1 MKYSEDFIKAYHE
14 FKDLVDFD
22 KSGILPDLD
31 NLIWYMLMGVPHV
44 PADEDTSEEAG
55 IIAIDQR
62 VAILKAVFVEVN
74 KNQPDD
80 FLNQGLNRYDQAS
93 EKAKDLLKEMDS
105 PPDFAQA

>member
-14 FKDLVDFD
+14 FKELVDFA
-22 KSGILPDLD
+22 KSGILPDMD

-44 PADEDTSEEAG
+44 PADEDTSEEAA

-80 FLNQGLNRYDQAS
+80 FLNQGMNRYDQAG

-105 PPDFAQA
+105 PPDVAQA